1 MRPRV
6 LVVSYHAANPL
17 TPRGARSQAVA
28 AALSRHADVR
38 IIAGRPETG
47 RRTWWHRA
55 RDRTLFE
62 LGTRWLI
69 DPLEPWSWKVLARR
83 DPEADLAL
91 LIGYPFSALVVAA
104 RVLGPH
110 GIPYVLDMSDPWSL
124 VRSHGQSPT
133 LRDRRN
139 TTLER
144 RLWKGASAGI
154 VTTTAQARD
163 VLGLEPALNVLVR
176 PNGFA
181 DHRASPATTR
191 REPDDELRI
200 GHFGNLYA
208 PRLEIKTFVRR
219 LAESGLW
226 RRVVF
231 YQYGRDH
238 YGELRGLPESVTV
251 QLRDPVPWPEVVGLA
266 AAELDI
272 ALVVGNKDARQLPS
286 KAIEYLTLPVPRLA
300 LTGGLAGDALAEYV
314 DGKPGWLMLRVDDPD
329 AATHIWEHVR
339 QSWTAEELAPPADES
354 WACVAEEI
362 ASFVLQ
368 RLALRAA

>member
-38 IIAGRPETG
+38 VIAGRPETG

-55 RDRTLFE
+55 RDRALFE
-62 LGTRWLI
+62 LGSRWLI
-69 DPLEPWSWKVLARR
+69 DPLEPWSWRVLARR

-104 RVLGPH
+104 RVLGRR
-110 GIPYVLDMSDPWSL
+110 GIPYVLDMSDPLSL
-124 VRSHGQSPT
+124 VRSDGQSPT

-139 TTLER
+139 TALER

-154 VTTTAQARD
+154 VTTAAQARD

-181 DHRASPATTR
+181 DLGTGSATTR

-208 PRLEIKTFVRR
+208 PRLGIETFVRR
-219 LAESGLW
+219 LAESGRW

-238 YGELRGLPESVTV
+238 YGELRGLPERVTV

-300 LTGGLAGDALAEYV
+300 LTGSLTGDALAEYV
-314 DGKPGWLMLRVDDPD
+314 DGKPGWLMLHVDDPD
-329 AATHIWEHVR
+329 AATHIWEHVHQR
-339 QSWTAEELAPPADES
+339 WTPEELAPPADES

-362 ASFVLQ
+362 ATFVIQ
-368 RLALRAA
+368 RMAAPAA